1 MVWAFPVHP
10 VLNKFGDVPD
20 DLSHVVNSIGGDMQ
34 RSEMNGADVID
45 MIRRQGWHL
54 YTLMS
59 GCDPIRDS
67 LPTLTVA
74 HPQFSQG
81 GGCSACTWVTPT
93 NPISKI
99 YLCRQ

>member
-54 YTLMS
+54 
-59 GCDPIRDS
+59 
-67 LPTLTVA
+67 
-74 HPQFSQG
+74 
-81 GGCSACTWVTPT
+81 
-93 NPISKI
+93 
-99 YLCRQ
+99 